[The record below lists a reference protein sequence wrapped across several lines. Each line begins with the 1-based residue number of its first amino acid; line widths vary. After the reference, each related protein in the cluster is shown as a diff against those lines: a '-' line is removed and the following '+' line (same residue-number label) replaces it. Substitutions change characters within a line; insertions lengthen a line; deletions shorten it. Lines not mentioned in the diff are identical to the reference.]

1 MPEDIRLAKGEDLDA
16 LEDIVNNHLGSDETH
31 VTAGD
36 KQNWNGKADVAM
48 LETDGYLKKKVVGVL
63 PSMSVG
69 FGFSD
74 GVSKFN
80 AINRC
85 TVSVAEESDG
95 NKYQKIVTGSNAA
108 NMYAFAYLDFSKY
121 TANAKELIIEFD
133 TKINTDRWYIG
144 LSDLTQRPGE
154 SSRGSYD
161 STGVV
166 FSQGTKD
173 GKYYYINSDLTW
185 KDNFFNCWVHSRI
198 EVNYESKTVSY
209 CITNN
214 NESAKLSGEIDFYD
228 KSASKVT
235 GLEIYSYV
243 NSVEMGIDNISI
255 TSKSG
260 NESDDERTV
269 YIVAEDG
276 DIAEYIYID
285 GKPFCIG
292 RSDIFNTIKDLLER
306 VEKLENN

>member
-1 MPEDIRLAKGEDLDA
+1 M
-16 LEDIVNNHLGSDETH
+16 
-31 VTAGD
+31 
-36 KQNWNGKADVAM
+36 
-48 LETDGYLKKKVVGVL
+48 
-63 PSMSVG
+63 
-69 FGFSD
+69 
-74 GVSKFN
+74 
-80 AINRC
+80 
-85 TVSVAEESDG
+85 
-95 NKYQKIVTGSNAA
+95 
-108 NMYAFAYLDFSKY
+108 
-121 TANAKELIIEFD
+121 
-133 TKINTDRWYIG
+133 
-144 LSDLTQRPGE
+144 
-154 SSRGSYD
+154 
-161 STGVV
+161 
-166 FSQGTKD
+166 
-173 GKYYYINSDLTW
+173 TW

-209 CITNN
+209 CIT
-214 NESAKLSGEIDFYD
+214 KLSGEIAFYD

-269 YIVAEDG
+269 YIVAEDE

-285 GKPFCIG
+285 GKPICIG

>member
-16 LEDIVNNHLGSDETH
+16 LTEKVNIHIESDEIH
-31 VTAGD
+31 VTAED
-36 KQNWNGKADVAM
+36 KENWNGKADLSM
-48 LETDGYLKKKVVGVL
+48 LDTEGYLKKKMVGAL
-63 PSMSVG
+63 PSMTAE
-69 FGFSD
+69 FGFAD

-80 AINRC
+80 PSNRC
-85 TVSVAEESDG
+85 SAEVDEDEDG
-95 NKYQKIVTGSNAA
+95 NMYQKIITGSNAA
-108 NMYAFAYLDFSKY
+108 NMYAFAYLDFTKY
-121 TANAKELIIEFD
+121 TAGAREFVIEFD
-133 TKINTDRWYIG
+133 TKINGDRWYIG
-144 LSDLTQRPGE
+144 LSDLTRRPGE
-154 SSRGSYD
+154 SSRSSYD
-161 STGVV
+161 RSGVV

-285 GKPFCIG
+285 GKPICIG
-292 RSDIFNTIKDLLER
+292 RSDIFNTIKDLFER

>member
-1 MPEDIRLAKGEDLDA
+1 MI
-16 LEDIVNNHLGSDETH
+16 
-31 VTAGD
+31 
-36 KQNWNGKADVAM
+36 
-48 LETDGYLKKKVVGVL
+48 
-63 PSMSVG
+63 
-69 FGFSD
+69 
-74 GVSKFN
+74 
-80 AINRC
+80 
-85 TVSVAEESDG
+85 
-95 NKYQKIVTGSNAA
+95 
-108 NMYAFAYLDFSKY
+108 
-121 TANAKELIIEFD
+121 
-133 TKINTDRWYIG
+133 
-144 LSDLTQRPGE
+144 
-154 SSRGSYD
+154 
-161 STGVV
+161 
-166 FSQGTKD
+166 
-173 GKYYYINSDLTW
+173 
-185 KDNFFNCWVHSRI
+185 
-198 EVNYESKTVSY
+198 SY

-285 GKPFCIG
+285 GKPICIG
-292 RSDIFNTIKDLLER
+292 RSDIFNTIKDLFER

>member
-1 MPEDIRLAKGEDLDA
+1 MDL
-16 LEDIVNNHLGSDETH
+16 V
-31 VTAGD
+31 
-36 KQNWNGKADVAM
+36 
-48 LETDGYLKKKVVGVL
+48 
-63 PSMSVG
+63 
-69 FGFSD
+69 
-74 GVSKFN
+74 
-80 AINRC
+80 
-85 TVSVAEESDG
+85 
-95 NKYQKIVTGSNAA
+95 
-108 NMYAFAYLDFSKY
+108 
-121 TANAKELIIEFD
+121 
-133 TKINTDRWYIG
+133 
-144 LSDLTQRPGE
+144 TQRPGE

-166 FSQGTKD
+166 FTQGTKD

-228 KSASKVT
+228 KSVSKVT

>member
-1 MPEDIRLAKGEDLDA
+1 
-16 LEDIVNNHLGSDETH
+16 
-31 VTAGD
+31 
-36 KQNWNGKADVAM
+36 
-48 LETDGYLKKKVVGVL
+48 
-63 PSMSVG
+63 
-69 FGFSD
+69 
-74 GVSKFN
+74 
-80 AINRC
+80 
-85 TVSVAEESDG
+85 
-95 NKYQKIVTGSNAA
+95 
-108 NMYAFAYLDFSKY
+108 MYAFAYLDFSKY

-144 LSDLTQRPGE
+144 LSDLAQRPGE

-269 YIVAEDG
+269 YIVAEDE

-285 GKPFCIG
+285 GKPICIG